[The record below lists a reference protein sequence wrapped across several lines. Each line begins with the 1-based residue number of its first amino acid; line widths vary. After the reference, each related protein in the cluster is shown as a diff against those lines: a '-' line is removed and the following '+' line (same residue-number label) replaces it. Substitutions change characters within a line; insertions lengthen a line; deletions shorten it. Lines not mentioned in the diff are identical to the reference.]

1 MGLFANFDI
10 SGSAISAQ
18 STRLNTVASNL
29 ANVES
34 VAASADAAYR
44 SRQPV
49 FQALLQ
55 REERPGEVGVKML
68 DIVESQKP
76 IERRYDPGHSMA
88 DAEGYIY
95 ASNVNPIE
103 EMANM
108 ISASRAYQN
117 NVEVLNTSR
126 DLLLRVLSLGS

>member
-18 STRLNTVASNL
+18 SLRLNTTASNMANTETVASSS
-29 ANVES
+29 EG
-34 VAASADAAYR
+34 AYR
-44 SRQPV
+44 ARQPI
-49 FQALLQ
+49 FQAMMHNNMQ
-55 REERPGEVGVKML
+55 PGQLGVRML
-68 DIVESQKP
+68 GIVESQVDVAP
-76 IERRYDPGHSMA
+76 RYDPGHAMA
-88 DAEGYIY
+88 NEEGYVFI
-95 ASNVNPIE
+95 SNVNPVE

>member
-18 STRLNTVASNL
+18 STRLNTTASNM
-29 ANVES
+29 ANTETI
-34 VAASADAAYR
+34 ASSAEEAYR
-44 SRQPV
+44 ARQPI
-49 FQALLQ
+49 FQAMMLDNMQ
-55 REERPGEVGVKML
+55 PGQVGVRML
-68 DIVESQKP
+68 GVVENQVDVAP
-76 IERRYDPGHSMA
+76 RYDPGNA
-88 DAEGYIY
+88 LANEDGYVFV
-95 ASNVNPIE
+95 SNVNPVE

-126 DLLLRVLSLGS
+126 DLLLRALSLGS

>member
-18 STRLNTVASNL
+18 SIRLNTTASNM
-29 ANVES
+29 ANSETI
-34 VAASADAAYR
+34 ASTAEDAYR
-44 SRQPV
+44 ARQPV
-49 FQALLQ
+49 FQAMMQ
-55 REERPGEVGVKML
+55 HNMQPGQVGVRML
-68 DIVESQKP
+68 GVVESGIDVAP
-76 IERRYDPGHSMA
+76 RYDPGHAMA
-88 DAEGYIY
+88 NEDGYVFV
-95 ASNVNPIE
+95 SNVNPVE

-126 DLLLRVLSLGS
+126 DLLMRALSLGS

>member
-18 STRLNTVASNL
+18 STRLNTTASNM
-29 ANVES
+29 ANTETIAS
-34 VAASADAAYR
+34 SADKAYR
-44 SRQPV
+44 ARQPI
-49 FQALLQ
+49 FQSMVSNNMQ
-55 REERPGEVGVKML
+55 PGQIGVRML
-68 DIVESQKP
+68 GVVESQSDVLK
-76 IERRYDPGHSMA
+76 RYDPGHAMA
-88 DAEGYIY
+88 NEEGYIF
-95 ASNVNPIE
+95 ASNVNSVE

-126 DLLLRVLSLGS
+126 DLLMRALSLGS